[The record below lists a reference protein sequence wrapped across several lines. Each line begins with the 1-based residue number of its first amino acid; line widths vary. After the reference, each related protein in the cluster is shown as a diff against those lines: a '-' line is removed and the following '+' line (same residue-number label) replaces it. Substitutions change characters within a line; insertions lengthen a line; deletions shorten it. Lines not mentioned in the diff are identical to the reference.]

1 MKIPV
6 TCDNC
11 GKSYNIPDRYA
22 GKKVKCPQCEGPIS
36 VPSDDPEPGEIT
48 PDRPAP
54 SSKRGRRKTSARRD
68 DRAPR
73 RRGRGLL
80 LFILLMLLAG
90 GGAYYYWFY
99 MRPSPTPPAAERPSP
114 LALVPATC
122 TAYGGLNV
130 ERLLSAKVITDNQE
144 EIDAAWRE
152 EILPDL
158 EAKASPNSQALIQ
171 ELKESGPL
179 AGLRRR
185 VARVVMGVDASRAA
199 AGGPGSEKMPGILM
213 VETRMPAEQAMD
225 DLITLSEAEAT
236 EATLPG
242 GRKAYRGEAE
252 GQPLM
257 ATAIAD
263 RLVAFG
269 DVPLVQASAA
279 LADGTGV
286 GSVADDTNLM
296 ALSDGERENILWI
309 AWKIGEAERKLMSQ
323 GGPSGLPVSP
333 ADLTA
338 VLLTLDYASPK
349 GLTLRVKARMTSAE
363 AAESARTALMTSV
376 APMAGMFLGITDK
389 ELTGGVSGQT
399 LVITLQLSDQRLEEL
414 GKMGAAAAQGAA
426 QGTAVPGTPGPP
438 PDLTAIR
445 GTIPDT
451 PAAGTVNGKP
461 FTVEDAQ
468 LRDGILTL
476 RQGRD
481 FFMDAGV
488 MIFTF
493 LREQDRIEGRE
504 LTVGPETFNPP
515 HVHIQWMPEG
525 ASVPETRIIMDDYT
539 MLLAFEKREGD
550 RLDGRIHLDLP
561 ESTGTAIQGTFL
573 ARLR

>member
-6 TCDNC
+6 TCDSC

-22 GKKVKCPQCEGPIS
+22 GKKVKCPHCEGPIS
-36 VPSDDPEPGEIT
+36 VPSDEPEPGEIT

-54 SSKRGRRKTSARRD
+54 SGKRGRRKTSARRD

-73 RRGRGLL
+73 RRGRSLF

-99 MRPSPTPPAAERPSP
+99 MRPAEAPPPAAERPSP

-130 ERLLSAKVITDNQE
+130 ERLLSAKVITDNRE
-144 EIDAAWRE
+144 AIDKAWRE

-158 EAKASPNSQALIQ
+158 EAKAGPNSQALIQ

-199 AGGPGSEKMPGILM
+199 AAEPGSEKVPGILM

-225 DLITLSEAEAT
+225 DLMTLSEAEAKGT
-236 EATLPG
+236 TLPG

-286 GSVADDTNLM
+286 GSVADDAALM
-296 ALSDGERENILWI
+296 ALSEGERENILWI

-323 GGPSGLPVSP
+323 GGPSGMPVSP

-363 AAESARTALMTSV
+363 AAESARSALMTSV

-389 ELTGGVSGQT
+389 ELTGTVTGQT

-414 GKMGAAAAQGAA
+414 GKMGAAAAQGA
-426 QGTAVPGTPGPP
+426 TVPGKPGSP

-445 GTIPDT
+445 GNIPDT
-451 PAAGTVNGKP
+451 PVAGTVNGKP

-481 FFMDAGV
+481 VFMDAGV

-515 HVHIQWMPEG
+515 HVHVQWMPEG
-525 ASVPETRIIMDDYT
+525 ASVPETRIIMNDYT
-539 MLLAFEKREGD
+539 LLLAFEKREGD